1 MNEQPKLQDT
11 KWPKKRMEM
20 EMEDMAKK
28 MQKELGIRST
38 EFKIG

>member
-1 MNEQPKLQDT
+1 MNNRNCKTPSGQ
-11 KWPKKRMEM
+11 KRMEM